1 MLLTQQSG
9 FLKPFAIALGYIM
22 EWIFNVLN
30 SIGIANIGL
39 TIILFTV
46 VIRLILLPMTIK
58 QQKFSKMNQLMQPE
72 MKKIQ
77 KKYRGK
83 KDQASMAKQNEE
95 IQELYA
101 KYGVSPSGS
110 CLQMIIQLPILFA
123 LYRVMYNIP
132 AYIRPM
138 KQLFVN
144 IITPLQGVD
153 GFADKFYQ
161 VQQAANIKPGIVALV
176 EKGQTPS
183 VNQMVDV
190 MNKFTPEAW
199 DKLKDAFANSPD
211 VIAAIGENAP
221 KIHDF
226 NQFLF
231 GINLTETP
239 INMGIFSVYLLI
251 PVAAALFSFL
261 SSYSMMSKNT
271 MDKNDPT
278 AKMTKGMMI
287 YAPLM
292 SAFISFTVPA
302 GLGLYWAA
310 GSLVMWVQ
318 QILINMHLE
327 HMDVDQF
334 IAQNREKAEKRAAKG
349 KKSFMQKMAEMEAR
363 NAGVPDEAEA
373 NKRSISDIA
382 SMSTKKVISK
392 APTNA
397 EDAAFDDDSRYHL
410 ESFDQENKKMGSI
423 ASKANIMLRYEEKK
437 SANKGGDK

>member
-9 FLKPFAIALGYIM
+9 FLKPFAIAMGWIM
-22 EWIFNVLN
+22 EWIFNILN
-30 SIGIANIGL
+30 AIGIGNIGL
-39 TIILFTV
+39 TIILFTI
-46 VIRLILLPMTIK
+46 VIRVILLPMTIK
-58 QQKFSKMNQLMQPE
+58 QQKFSKMTQLMQPE

-83 KDQASMAKQNEE
+83 KDQASIAKQNEE
-95 IQELYA
+95 IQALYA

-110 CLQMIIQLPILFA
+110 CLQMIIQLPILFS

-138 KQLFVN
+138 KELFVN
-144 IITPLQGVD
+144 IITPMQQVD

-161 VQQAANIKPGIVALV
+161 VQQASNIKPGMVKLV
-176 EKGQTPS
+176 EEGVTPT

-199 DKLKDAFANSPD
+199 DKLKDSFSSSPD
-211 VIAAIGENAP
+211 VVAAISENTA

-239 INMGIFSVYLLI
+239 ANMGFFSIYLLI
-251 PVAAALFSFL
+251 PIAAGLFSFF
-261 SSYSMMSKNT
+261 SSYSMMSKSNV
-271 MDKNDPT
+271 DKNDPT

-287 YAPLM
+287 YMPLM

-302 GLGLYWAA
+302 GLGLYWAM

-318 QILINMHLE
+318 QVLINKHLE
-327 HMDVDQF
+327 HMDVEKF
-334 IAQNREKAEKRAAKG
+334 IAQNKERAEKRAAKG

-363 NAGVPDEAEA
+363 NAGVPEESNA
-373 NKRSISDIA
+373 NQRSISDIA
-382 SMSTKKVISK
+382 AINTKKVLNK
-392 APTNA
+392 AATANVDMND
-397 EDAAFDDDSRYHL
+397 ELDRSSQTMEH
-410 ESFDQENKKMGSI
+410 MGDI
-423 ASKANIMLRYEEKK
+423 ASKANIMLKYDQKK
-437 SANKGGDK
+437 SGDKGGNK

>member
-9 FLKPFAIALGYIM
+9 FLKPFAIAMGWIM
-22 EWIFNVLN
+22 EWIFNILN
-30 SIGIANIGL
+30 AIGIGNIGI
-39 TIILFTV
+39 TIILFTI
-46 VIRLILLPMTIK
+46 VIRVILLPMTIK
-58 QQKFSKMNQLMQPE
+58 QQKFSKMTQLMQPE

-83 KDQASMAKQNEE
+83 KDQASIAKQNEE
-95 IQELYA
+95 IQALYA

-110 CLQMIIQLPILFA
+110 CLQMIIQLPILFS

-138 KQLFVN
+138 KELFVN
-144 IITPLQGVD
+144 IITPIQQVD

-161 VQQAANIKPGIVALV
+161 VQQASNIKPGMVKLV
-176 EKGQTPS
+176 EEGVTPT

-199 DKLKDAFANSPD
+199 EKLKDAFASSPD
-211 VIAAIGENAP
+211 VVAAISENTA

-239 INMGIFSVYLLI
+239 ANMGFFSVYLLI
-251 PVAAALFSFL
+251 PIAAGLFSFF
-261 SSYSMMSKNT
+261 SSYSMMSKSNV
-271 MDKNDPT
+271 DKNDPT

-287 YAPLM
+287 YMPLM

-302 GLGLYWAA
+302 GLGLYWAM

-318 QILINMHLE
+318 QVLINKHLE
-327 HMDVDQF
+327 HMDVEKF
-334 IAQNREKAEKRAAKG
+334 IAQNRERAEKRAAKG
-349 KKSFMQKMAEMEAR
+349 KKSFMQRMAEMEAR
-363 NAGVPDEAEA
+363 NAGVPEESNA
-373 NKRSISDIA
+373 NQRSISDIA
-382 SMSTKKVISK
+382 AINTKKVLNK
-392 APTNA
+392 AATANVDMND
-397 EDAAFDDDSRYHL
+397 ELDRSSQTMEH
-410 ESFDQENKKMGSI
+410 MGDI
-423 ASKANIMLRYEEKK
+423 ASKANIMLKYDQKK
-437 SANKGGDK
+437 SGNKGGNK

>member
-9 FLKPFAIALGYIM
+9 FLKPFAIAMGWIM
-22 EWIFNVLN
+22 EWIFNILN
-30 SIGIANIGL
+30 AIGIGNIGI
-39 TIILFTV
+39 TIILFTI
-46 VIRLILLPMTIK
+46 VIRVILLPMTIK
-58 QQKFSKMNQLMQPE
+58 QQKFSKMTQLMQPE

-83 KDQASMAKQNEE
+83 KDQASIAKQNEE
-95 IQELYA
+95 IQALYA

-110 CLQMIIQLPILFA
+110 CLQMIIQLPILFS

-138 KQLFVN
+138 KELFVN
-144 IITPLQGVD
+144 IITPIQQVD

-161 VQQAANIKPGIVALV
+161 VQQASNIKPGMVKLV
-176 EKGQTPS
+176 EEGVTPT

-199 DKLKDAFANSPD
+199 EKLKDAFASSPD
-211 VIAAIGENAP
+211 VVAAISENTA

-239 INMGIFSVYLLI
+239 ANMGFFSVYLLI
-251 PVAAALFSFL
+251 PIAAALFSFL
-261 SSYSMMSKNT
+261 SSYSMMSKSNV
-271 MDKNDPT
+271 DKNDPT

-287 YAPLM
+287 YMPLM

-302 GLGLYWAA
+302 GLGLYWAM

-318 QILINMHLE
+318 QVLINKHLE
-327 HMDVDQF
+327 HMDVEKF
-334 IAQNREKAEKRAAKG
+334 IAQNRERAEKRAAKG
-349 KKSFMQKMAEMEAR
+349 KKSFMQRMAEMEAR
-363 NAGVPDEAEA
+363 NAGVPDESSS
-373 NKRSISDIA
+373 NQKSISDIA
-382 SMSTKKVISK
+382 AINTKKVLNK
-392 APTNA
+392 ATTNSV
-397 EDAAFDDDSRYHL
+397 DINDDLDMSSHTM
-410 ESFDQENKKMGSI
+410 EHMGDI
-423 ASKANIMLRYEEKK
+423 ASKANIMLKYDQKK
-437 SANKGGDK
+437 SGNKGGNK

>member
-9 FLKPFAIALGYIM
+9 FLKPFAIAMGWIM
-22 EWIFNVLN
+22 EWIFNILN
-30 SIGIANIGL
+30 AIGIGNIGI
-39 TIILFTV
+39 TIILFTI
-46 VIRLILLPMTIK
+46 VIRVILLPMTIK
-58 QQKFSKMNQLMQPE
+58 QQKFSKMTQLMQPE

-83 KDQASMAKQNEE
+83 KDQASIAKQNEE
-95 IQELYA
+95 IQALYA

-110 CLQMIIQLPILFA
+110 CLQMIIQLPILFS

-138 KQLFVN
+138 KELFVN
-144 IITPLQGVD
+144 IITPIQQVD

-161 VQQAANIKPGIVALV
+161 VQQASNIKPGMVKLV
-176 EKGQTPS
+176 EEGVTPT

-199 DKLKDAFANSPD
+199 DKLKDAFASSPD
-211 VIAAIGENAP
+211 VVAAISENTA

-239 INMGIFSVYLLI
+239 ANMGFFSVYLLI
-251 PVAAALFSFL
+251 PIAAALFSFL
-261 SSYSMMSKNT
+261 SSYSMMSKSNV
-271 MDKNDPT
+271 DKNDPT

-287 YAPLM
+287 YMPLM

-302 GLGLYWAA
+302 GLGLYWAM

-318 QILINMHLE
+318 QVLINKHLE
-327 HMDVDQF
+327 HMDVEKF
-334 IAQNREKAEKRAAKG
+334 IAQNRERAEKRAAKG
-349 KKSFMQKMAEMEAR
+349 KKSFMQRMAEMEAR
-363 NAGVPDEAEA
+363 NAGVPEESNA
-373 NKRSISDIA
+373 NQRSISDIA
-382 SMSTKKVISK
+382 AINTKKVLNK
-392 APTNA
+392 AATANVDMND
-397 EDAAFDDDSRYHL
+397 ELDRSSQTMEH
-410 ESFDQENKKMGSI
+410 MGDI
-423 ASKANIMLRYEEKK
+423 ASKANIMLKYDQKK
-437 SANKGGDK
+437 SGNKGGNK

>member
-9 FLKPFAIALGYIM
+9 FLKPFAIAMGWIM
-22 EWIFNVLN
+22 EWIFNILN
-30 SIGIANIGL
+30 AIGIGNIGI
-39 TIILFTV
+39 TIILFTI
-46 VIRLILLPMTIK
+46 VIRVILLPMTIK
-58 QQKFSKMNQLMQPE
+58 QQKFSKMTQLMQPE

-83 KDQASMAKQNEE
+83 KDQASIAKQNEE
-95 IQELYA
+95 IQALYA

-110 CLQMIIQLPILFA
+110 CLQMIIQLPILFS

-138 KQLFVN
+138 KELFVN
-144 IITPLQGVD
+144 IITPIQQVD

-161 VQQAANIKPGIVALV
+161 VQQASNIKPGMVKLV
-176 EKGQTPS
+176 EEGVTPT

-199 DKLKDAFANSPD
+199 DKLKDAFASSPD
-211 VIAAIGENAP
+211 VVAAISENTA

-239 INMGIFSVYLLI
+239 ANMGFFSVYLLI
-251 PVAAALFSFL
+251 PIAAGLFSFF
-261 SSYSMMSKNT
+261 SSYSMMSKSNV
-271 MDKNDPT
+271 DKNDPT

-287 YAPLM
+287 YMPLM

-302 GLGLYWAA
+302 GLGLYWAM

-318 QILINMHLE
+318 QVLINKHLE
-327 HMDVDQF
+327 HMDVEKF
-334 IAQNREKAEKRAAKG
+334 IAQNRERAEKRAAKG
-349 KKSFMQKMAEMEAR
+349 KKSFMQRMAEMEAR
-363 NAGVPDEAEA
+363 NAGVPEESNA
-373 NKRSISDIA
+373 NQRSISDIA
-382 SMSTKKVISK
+382 AINTKKVLNK
-392 APTNA
+392 AATANVDMND
-397 EDAAFDDDSRYHL
+397 ELDRSSQTMEH
-410 ESFDQENKKMGSI
+410 MGDI
-423 ASKANIMLRYEEKK
+423 ASKANIMLKYDQKK
-437 SANKGGDK
+437 SGNKGGNK